1 MSICQLGAS
10 SWENKTQHFRIT
22 VLNSGGDPQQ
32 GIILKVL
39 GYSTEYVSDEQGLI
53 DFEQTVENNYTRTA
67 SLYLPTD
74 KNSAVKTIRLD
85 ESAQDTILRID
96 RPEDLAKYKQSGK
109 TFPVNGVVME
119 GNKPIPHAEISIQ
132 GTGRHTFSDPH
143 GAFSIDADYSHMVMI
158 RAEKMET
165 STSTS
170 RPFSAVQTNLWRYG

>member
-1 MSICQLGAS
+1 MKRLFHILFWIAILQVSICQLGAS

-74 KNSAVKTIRLD
+74 KTGQS
-85 ESAQDTILRID
+85 
-96 RPEDLAKYKQSGK
+96 KQSAWMNQPK
-109 TFPVNGVVME
+109 
-119 GNKPIPHAEISIQ
+119 I
-132 GTGRHTFSDPH
+132 RFS
-143 GAFSIDADYSHMVMI
+143 G
-158 RAEKMET
+158 
-165 STSTS
+165 
-170 RPFSAVQTNLWRYG
+170 